1 MVVMG
6 EVSVMIKVRV
16 IVVAVNAPLVVV
28 MVMQ

>member
-1 MVVMG
+1 
-6 EVSVMIKVRV
+6 VRV